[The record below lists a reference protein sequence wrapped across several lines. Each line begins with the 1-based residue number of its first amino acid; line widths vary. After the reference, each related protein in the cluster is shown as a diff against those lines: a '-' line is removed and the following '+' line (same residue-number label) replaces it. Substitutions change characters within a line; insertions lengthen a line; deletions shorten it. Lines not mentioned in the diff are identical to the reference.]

1 MVSPFLARY
10 VLKATP
16 SLCSLAQCETCSF
29 RFFDSRLTPA
39 EVEKLYSGYRGNEY
53 FRVRHAVE
61 PWYSKKVNDGIG
73 GDPDEIRKRNDSLA
87 TFLGAHVEMGKIE
100 TILDYGGDRGQF
112 IPVALGKLKFVFE
125 VSAATPVDGVT
136 RIGSNAELQE
146 RRFDFLLLCGVLEH
160 CSEPLEILRAL
171 TSLAKG
177 PDSLFY
183 IGVPYERFDL
193 SLAGTGK
200 LQNLYL
206 DLLRHTGPF
215 LTLLDF
221 YSTAARVRWDII
233 PPLGFMKCHEHLN
246 FFNERSMFA
255 LLRRVGLEMIACSTT
270 QTNTYP
276 ARPLSLNVLAAP
288 SGLTDRA
295 RINLEEKAQG

>member
-61 PWYSKKVNDGIG
+61 PWYSSKVNDGIG
-73 GDPDEIRKRNDSLA
+73 GDPDEIRRRNDALVA
-87 TFLGAHVEMGKIE
+87 FLSAHLEMEEIE
-100 TILDYGGDRGQF
+100 TVLDYGGDKGQF
-112 IPVALGKLKFVFE
+112 LPAPLGKQKYVFE
-125 VSAATPVDGVT
+125 VSDATPVDGVT

-160 CSEPLEILRAL
+160 CSEPLEILQAL
-171 TSLAKG
+171 ERLARG
-177 PDSLFY
+177 PESLFY

-193 SLAGTGK
+193 RLAGVGK
-200 LQNLYL
+200 LHRTYI
-206 DLLRHTGPF
+206 DLLRHSGPL
-215 LTLLDF
+215 LTLVDF

-246 FFNERSMFA
+246 FFNEQSMSA
-255 LLRRVGLEMIACSTT
+255 LLRRAGLEMIACSTT

-276 ARPLSLNVLAAP
+276 ARPLSLNVLAAAH
-288 SGLTDRA
+288 GFAETA
-295 RINLEEKAQG
+295 RINLEEKPQG